1 MEGQWINIMK
11 NKIAAILLCLGVAI
25 STLCACSSTGN
36 GGDQPAEETTTK
48 QTEAV
53 TEAPTT
59 EEISESETTTTV
71 EPTDTQSGD
80 VIIPLYDYIY
90 ADQIRQM
97 SPESVASDFY
107 NTIAPYMVLGTVT
120 EDSNMTVYRLTIDG
134 VPQTSFTL
142 GNTGN
147 NATEVEVYLC
157 ISTAGVSTTSFNT
170 STDNSSIDFIP
181 LFYNETKKC
190 LVGYSGYNSSN
201 PGFSEAYWD
210 NVLRTTITV
219 PVDPSLY
226 GL

>member
-1 MEGQWINIMK
+1 MK
-11 NKIAAILLCLGVAI
+11 KLNKIAAMILCLGVAI

-90 ADQIRQM
+90 AEQIRQM

-170 STDNSSIDFIP
+170 STGNSSIDFIP
-181 LFYNETKKC
+181 LFYNQTKKC
-190 LVGYSGYNSSN
+190 LVGYSGYNSGN
-201 PGFSEAYWD
+201 PAFSEAYWD
-210 NVLRTTITV
+210 DVLRTSITV
-219 PVDPSLY
+219 PVDSSLY
-226 GL
+226 GF

>member
-1 MEGQWINIMK
+1 MK
-11 NKIAAILLCLGVAI
+11 KMKKIIATLVCLVVAI
-25 STLCACSSTGN
+25 ATLSGCTGN
-36 GGDQPAEETTTK
+36 TGNNNKPTTEPTEKPTEVVTTEPTVTEEPTTETTT
-48 QTEAV
+48 E
-53 TEAPTT
+53 P
-59 EEISESETTTTV
+59 TTV

-90 ADQIRQM
+90 ADEIRQM

-120 EDSNMTVYRLTIDG
+120 EDSNMTVYRFTIDG

-170 STDNSSIDFIP
+170 STGNSSIDFIP
-181 LFYNETKKC
+181 LFYNQTKKC
-190 LVGYSGYNSSN
+190 LVGYSGYNSGN
-201 PGFSEAYWD
+201 PAFSEAYWD
-210 NVLRTTITV
+210 DVLRTSITV
-219 PVDPSLY
+219 PVDSSLY
-226 GL
+226 GF

>member
-1 MEGQWINIMK
+1 MK

-36 GGDQPAEETTTK
+36 GGDQPVEEATTK

-59 EEISESETTTTV
+59 EETTEETTTTS
-71 EPTDTQSGD
+71 EPTDTQD
-80 VIIPLYDYIY
+80 IIIPLCDYYIY
-90 ADQIRQM
+90 TNEIKQL

-107 NTIAPYMVLGTVT
+107 NSMAPYMLLSTVT
-120 EDSNMTVYRLTIDG
+120 EDANANMTVYRLVVDG
-134 VPQTSFTL
+134 VPQASFTL

-147 NATEVEVYLC
+147 DSTEVEVYLC
-157 ISTAGVSTTSFNT
+157 ISTEGVSTTSFNT